1 MCVIQPVV
9 GGLQPYV
16 IQLQPYVMQAEA
28 ATPPKG
34 SGTDA
39 GLSSSGVE
47 VEVTDDSLDRF
58 SRLGLLL
65 RTIAT
70 KPKPPLREPLLTRL
84 RGPSLETG
92 DESPSSSRAFA
103 RRQYLVVVVVVNV
116 CLL

>member
-1 MCVIQPVV
+1 MTPPRGSAFTIGV
-9 GGLQPYV
+9 
-16 IQLQPYVMQAEA
+16 QAEA